1 MSGFRALFGARA
13 LRIALPAFIL
23 SFGVT
28 ILPAQETQPLAPKA
42 DPHATTTAT
51 ASPITTNVDEVGLDL
66 LIRTKRGKPV
76 TDLRS
81 SDLVVTDN
89 GVPVKLSDF
98 RLVTGAPGTQRLVTI
113 LLDRLQ
119 PGPGKATRELAARM
133 LAAFPAEGYTFAVF
147 QMSGRLRL
155 LQPWTSN
162 HQQVLEAITAAT
174 RTPIA
179 ERSSELTPAEKQLFA
194 STQDDSL
201 SAEFENRNRAHLL
214 VSALED
220 SQRILEDQHA
230 FPSLAVL
237 QAIARTQ
244 RQITGRKLVIYFAEG
259 LSANG
264 DSRDAV
270 ASLVGQANRA
280 GVTICAVD
288 TNAMDQQVGDRMMS
302 AMAMASAGPGGAFS
316 SADSLAVHGYG
327 RDQSGPPA
335 GTLLGAAQNMTNLE
349 FDSMETV
356 KSPLIKLSSATGGI
370 YLRAGASTRRP
381 LQELHDDLTS
391 YYEASYVPNIKEY
404 NGAFHPIAVRTERKG
419 IVVRTRAGYFAL
431 PPDNGSGLRP
441 FEVPLL
447 SILTQPNLP
456 TALDFRTA
464 VLHLGQ
470 LPDGNSAALV
480 VQVPVSQLRV
490 HEDANT
496 HLSSIHAIVVSQIK
510 NEKGAVVDRFSEDIP
525 LHEAPDVLRSP
536 AGQFLTMQ
544 RHFSAGPGN
553 YTLETVV
560 FDGIAQ
566 KAGAQRTTFS
576 IEPGSHGPALSD
588 IALVRTIEPL
598 HADTASFEPM
608 RYINGRIV
616 PDLTSVLPENA
627 RNLSVFFLVH
637 PLPPSAGQ
645 PQLEMQIFR
654 NGESLGKMPLE
665 LHKTEGLGAVPYLGT
680 IGGHA
685 FPPGHYKV
693 VATLTQGGQTATSS
707 AEFSVE
713 GTIAATM
720 ASTQAAFSATSGT
733 AENAEQLNAEQRDT
747 ANAALTNSK
756 FAISSPSNP
765 VPPPTEAQIH
775 DMIEGARQRALSWSD
790 SLPNFMCLEVTDHS
804 IDSRGEGEWQHKNT
818 MVQLM
823 RYLDHQESRTT
834 LELDGQK
841 TQESISGQA
850 TALPTDVDFA
860 HSNGEFGGMFQAV
873 FAPSAHA
880 KFAWKESDVLNGQP
894 VQVFSYTVDAA
905 HSSFDVTGLNN
916 SQHVVAF
923 HGEVYLDAA
932 THSIR
937 RITINADDIPEA
949 LHVRATSI
957 SVDYEW
963 VTINNHDYLMP
974 SRGAVS
980 LREGRHQA
988 VLNAFEFRNYRR
1000 FGSQVRIL
1008 PGPPRTASNG
1018 GSGTP

>member
-1 MSGFRALFGARA
+1 MSSFRARSIAHA

-28 ILPAQETQPLAPKA
+28 TLPGQQNKPPAQKA
-42 DPHATTTAT
+42 DAQTPAAT
-51 ASPITTNVDEVGLDL
+51 ASSITTTVGEVGLDL
-66 LIRTKRGKPV
+66 LVRTKRGKPV
-76 TDLRS
+76 TDFRA

-98 RLVTGAPGTQRLVTI
+98 RLVTGAANTQHLVTI
-113 LLDRLQ
+113 LLDRLE
-119 PGPGKATRELAARM
+119 PGPGKAARELATRM

-155 LQPWTSN
+155 LQPWTAN
-162 HQQVLEAITAAT
+162 HQEVLQAIAAAT
-174 RTPIA
+174 RSPIA
-179 ERSSELTPAEKQLFA
+179 ERSSDLTPAEKQLFS

-201 SAEFENRNRAHLL
+201 SAEFENRSRAHLL

-244 RQITGRKLVIYFAEG
+244 RQITGRKLVIYFSEG
-259 LSANG
+259 LNANG

-270 ASLVGQANRA
+270 ATLVGQANRA

-288 TNAMDQQVGDRMMS
+288 TNALDQQVGDRMMG
-302 AMAMASAGPGGAFS
+302 AMAMAAAGPGSAIASSNALGAS
-316 SADSLAVHGYG
+316 GYG
-327 RDQSGPPA
+327 RGQSGPPI
-335 GTLLGAAQNMTNLE
+335 GQLMDAAQNMSSLE
-349 FDSMETV
+349 FDSMEQL
-356 KSPLIKLSSATGGI
+356 KSPIIKLASGTGGI
-370 YLRAGASTRRP
+370 YLRAGASSKRP

-391 YYEASYVPNIKEY
+391 YYEASYVPNIKDY
-404 NGAFHPIAVRTERKG
+404 NGAFHPIAAHSERKG

-447 SILTQPNLP
+447 SILSQSTLP
-456 TALDFRTA
+456 TDLDFRTA

-470 LPDGNSAALV
+470 LPDGNSSALI

-496 HLSSIHAIVVSQIK
+496 HLSSVHAIIVAQIR

-525 LHEAPDVLRSP
+525 LHEAPDFLRSP

-544 RHFSAGPGN
+544 RHFSADPGS

-576 IEPGSHGPALSD
+576 IEHGSHGPALSD
-588 IALVRTIEPL
+588 MALVRSIEPL
-598 HADTASFEPM
+598 HSDTASFEPM
-608 RYINGRIV
+608 RYMNGRIV
-616 PDLTSVLPENA
+616 PDLIDDLPENT

-654 NGESLGKMPLE
+654 NGEPLGKMPLE
-665 LHKTEGLGAVPYLGT
+665 LRKTDGLGAVPYLGT

-685 FPPGHYKV
+685 FPAGHYKV
-693 VATLTQGGQTATSS
+693 IATFTQGGKTATSS

-720 ASTQAAFSATSGT
+720 ASSATAFSATSGT
-733 AENAEQLNAEQRDT
+733 SENAEQLNAEQRQT

-756 FAISSPSNP
+756 FVISSPANP
-765 VPPPTEAQIH
+765 LPPPTEAQIH

-804 IDSRGEGEWQHKNT
+804 IDPRGEGDWQHKDT

-834 LELDGQK
+834 IQLNGQK
-841 TQESISGQA
+841 TQENIAGQVP
-850 TALPTDVDFA
+850 LPTDVDFA

-873 FAPSAHA
+873 FDPSAHA
-880 KFAWKESDVLNGQP
+880 KFTWKESDVLNGQP
-894 VQVFSYTVDAA
+894 VQVFDYTIDAA

-937 RITINADDIPEA
+937 RISINADDIPEM

-957 SVDYEW
+957 SVDYAW

-980 LREGRHQA
+980 LREGKHQA

-1000 FGSQVRIL
+1000 FGAQVRIV
-1008 PGPPRTASNG
+1008 PVQPKTASNT